1 MYRFRKRV
9 NNDHIQNVRE
19 IIIDHTYHDRLEIE
33 YMFFFNVKYDEKKQ
47 PLIANGEDKSLLNI
61 MMTSMKLMTYVEMPG
76 VFHLDGTYK

>member
-33 YMFFFNVKYDEKKQ
+33 DMFFFNVKYDEKKQ
-47 PLIANGEDKSLLNI
+47 PLIAKGEDKSHLNI
-61 MMTSMKLMTYVEMPG
+61 MMTSIYLFILK
-76 VFHLDGTYK
+76 KK